1 MILQIVLFLIF
12 VSWIHILL
20 GYSDKTI
27 NIIFNRKILRSY
39 LYIMFCILIMTSFIE
54 ELIFRYTFWKLENK
68 YNYDFTIISSL
79 LFSVY
84 HINNFQNSN
93 LFECLLKYTLQFVVG
108 YYLHTL
114 KSLATVVL
122 IHTVLNLLTFALS
135 FYRYL
140 IINKN

>member
-1 MILQIVLFLIF
+1 MYKNDIANCA
-12 VSWIHILL
+12 HILL

-27 NIIFNRKILRSY
+27 KKIFTGQILRLY
-39 LYIMFCILIMTSFIE
+39 LCTMLCILIMTSFIE

-68 YNYDFTIISSL
+68 YNYDFAIISSL

-93 LFECLLKYTLQFVVG
+93 LFDCLLKYIFQFVVG
-108 YYLHTL
+108 YYLYTL
-114 KSLATVVL
+114 KSLASVVP
-122 IHTVLNLLTFALS
+122 IHTVINLSTFALS